1 MFENVVG
8 FFKKLL
14 KKEDE
19 EDNNK
24 DVAKERLHLVLM
36 QDRANVSA
44 DFLEMMKQE
53 IIDVIKKYIDVD
65 EREIDVHL
73 TNKTNEDGTAAAP
86 ALYANIPI
94 VSIKHTG
101 EMDEEIKEKVQEE
114 IAEKNNKDKK
124 DEEESTKVVSVNE
137 MVIYTIQVAS
147 LENES
152 ELKKIEEVM
161 NENKIPSSSMS
172 IDNSEKIQ
180 AYSSFD
186 ETKVRTNLDKTRNY
200 FSDAFLTKIEIPMLS
215 LQYTSSYS
223 YMKDIADGLNDLI
236 ENYQKESQYWDSSKS
251 DLQSYNEILTSRK
264 TILENL
270 KKNTEKINYSKMD
283 KFKNN
288 LISYIDESQNNILI
302 SSKSANENKG
312 YISQGLLL
320 SSIQQY
326 YVFVQSMK

>member
-1 MFENVVG
+1 MSKRKFYRNFNKRKKFNGTRVVTVVLCLAIIGTYTYINLKDKNFMDKLGNINMVSSIRKASIWGGLKNIFDKSNVITSSNIESQLKEIEN
-8 FFKKLL
+8 
-14 KKEDE
+14 D
-19 EDNNK
+19 
-24 DVAKERLHLVLM
+24 
-36 QDRANVSA
+36 
-44 DFLEMMKQE
+44 
-53 IIDVIKKYIDVD
+53 
-65 EREIDVHL
+65 
-73 TNKTNEDGTAAAP
+73 
-86 ALYANIPI
+86 
-94 VSIKHTG
+94 
-101 EMDEEIKEKVQEE
+101 
-114 IAEKNNKDKK
+114 NKDKK

-172 IDNSEKIQ
+172 IDNSETIQ

>member
-1 MFENVVG
+1 MSKRKFYRNFNKRKKFNGTRVVTVVLCLAIIGTYTYINLKDKNFMDKLGNINMVSSIRKASIWGGLKNIFDKSNVITSSNIESQLKEIEN
-8 FFKKLL
+8 
-14 KKEDE
+14 D
-19 EDNNK
+19 
-24 DVAKERLHLVLM
+24 
-36 QDRANVSA
+36 
-44 DFLEMMKQE
+44 
-53 IIDVIKKYIDVD
+53 
-65 EREIDVHL
+65 
-73 TNKTNEDGTAAAP
+73 
-86 ALYANIPI
+86 
-94 VSIKHTG
+94 
-101 EMDEEIKEKVQEE
+101 
-114 IAEKNNKDKK
+114 NKDKK
-124 DEEESTKVVSVNE
+124 DEEESTKDVSVNE